1 MRGTG
6 RVSARAQGRKRGEAL
21 EKVGEQGQNKLD
33 AHIDRNRE
41 EDNGRKEE
49 DNVGEG
55 VQKTGKR
62 PRIGKQQRRRGR
74 APREG
79 GACN

>member
-1 MRGTG
+1 MAT
-6 RVSARAQGRKRGEAL
+6 
-21 EKVGEQGQNKLD
+21 
-33 AHIDRNRE
+33 HIDRNRE
-41 EDNGRKEE
+41 EENGRKEE

-74 APREG
+74 ALRKG
-79 GACN
+79 GARN